1 MYEAARLEGRM
12 AALVE
17 QERVNLFTQRLGNIS
32 ASTEVIVEL
41 TIDHPLAWISGGWEW
56 RFPTV
61 VAPRYLGG
69 DGTVRDAEAV
79 TVDVVNGA
87 TSPTASV
94 TLTIDDLLGVPSSST
109 HAITVAGQVVT
120 LSNDV
125 ALDRDLV
132 IRWPAPHQAPG
143 CTIRTTRS
151 EHTEAE
157 FGDSAFGL
165 LTIVPPTAG
174 GERLARDLVL
184 LLDVSG
190 SMNGRPLQ
198 HLKSVVNTL
207 IDSLADDDRLEII
220 AFSSGQV
227 RYHAEPVHTTEA
239 ERHKVRKWIEALKAD
254 GGTELIS
261 AIGEALR
268 PLRQDVP
275 RQVVI
280 VTDGLIG
287 FEAEAVRAIRDALPA
302 GSRLHTV
309 GVGPA
314 SNRAFLRPA
323 ARAGRGIEVLI
334 DLDEPATRGAER
346 ISAATREPV
355 VMDVVLDGTAL
366 LDTPPRLPDLLSGSP
381 VLAPIRLKPQGGTLV
396 VRGRTARG
404 PWEERLDVAVTVV
417 GEGSEAVQVLWARER
432 IEDLELDLACG
443 AERDRIDRRIEQIAL
458 QFAVSSR
465 LTSWIAIAE
474 ETGDPREP
482 VRTERI
488 PQALP
493 YGMSAEGVG
502 LASAHPMMAG
512 VRPSVL
518 YTSPP
523 PDANIAF
530 AAARSLSLTDLHL
543 RRKADKLRDR
553 FSEIRAA
560 VMEAIARLR
569 GNKTSRDELLARL
582 SAGTVVALRGR
593 VLPTPGRPTA
603 TIEIVVTSGLIWRP
617 EKTATLSDRTVDV
630 VELGTTR
637 PGRIVPGSLARLELA
652 AAPDDVRRSG
662 VIQIETGDDVLV
674 VLLDV
679 VE

>member
-1 MYEAARLEGRM
+1 M
-12 AALVE
+12 
-17 QERVNLFTQRLGNIS
+17 
-32 ASTEVIVEL
+32 
-41 TIDHPLAWISGGWEW
+41 TIA
-56 RFPTV
+56 
-61 VAPRYLGG
+61 
-69 DGTVRDAEAV
+69 
-79 TVDVVNGA
+79 
-87 TSPTASV
+87 
-94 TLTIDDLLGVPSSST
+94 DDLLGVPSSST

-120 LSNDV
+120 LTDDV

-143 CTIRTTRS
+143 CTIRTMRS

-174 GERLARDLVL
+174 GEHLARDLVL

-227 RYHAEPVHTTEA
+227 RYHAEPVHTTAA

-287 FEAEAVRAIRDALPA
+287 FEAAAVRAIRDALPA

-334 DLDEPATRGAER
+334 DLDEPAARGAER

-366 LDTPPRLPDLLSGSP
+366 LDAPPRLPDLLSGSP

-404 PWEERLDVAVTVV
+404 PWEERLDVAATAA
-417 GEGSEAVQVLWARER
+417 GEGSEAVLALWARER
-432 IEDLELDLACG
+432 IENLELDLACG
-443 AERDRIDRRIEQIAL
+443 AERERIDRRIEQIAL
-458 QFAVSSR
+458 QFSVSSR

-493 YGMSAEGVG
+493 YGMSAGRTG
-502 LASAHPMMAG
+502 PGFSAPHDGPAPCRAS
-512 VRPSVL
+512 L
-518 YTSPP
+518 YASPP
-523 PDANIAF
+523 PDASIEF
-530 AAARSLSLTDLHL
+530 SAARSLSLPDLQL
-543 RRKADKLRDR
+543 KRKADRLRDR
-553 FSEIRAA
+553 FVEIRAT

>member
-1 MYEAARLEGRM
+1 M
-12 AALVE
+12 
-17 QERVNLFTQRLGNIS
+17 
-32 ASTEVIVEL
+32 IVEL

-79 TVDVVNGA
+79 TVDVVDGA

-94 TLTIDDLLGVPSSST
+94 TLTIADDLLGVPTSST

-120 LSNDV
+120 LTNDV

-143 CTIRTTRS
+143 CTIRTMRS

-174 GERLARDLVL
+174 GEHFARDLVL

-198 HLKSVVNTL
+198 HLKGVVNTL
-207 IDSLADDDRLEII
+207 IDSLDDDDRLEII

-227 RYHAEPVHTTEA
+227 RYHAEPVHTTAA
-239 ERHKVRKWIEALKAD
+239 ERRKVRAWIEALKAD

-287 FEAEAVRAIRDALPA
+287 FEAAAVRAIRDALPA

-309 GVGPA
+309 GVGSA

-404 PWEERLDVAVTVV
+404 PWEERLDVAATAA
-417 GEGSEAVQVLWARER
+417 GEGSEAVLALWARER

-443 AERDRIDRRIEQIAL
+443 AERNSIDRRIEQIAL
-458 QFAVSSR
+458 QFSVSSR

-482 VRTERI
+482 VRTVRI

-493 YGMSAEGVG
+493 YGMSVEGLG
-502 LASAHPMMAG
+502 LVSAHRMMARHHAERLVCVSPTG
-512 VRPSVL
+512 GDCRILCSVPKPL
-518 YTSPP
+518 APRSSTE
-523 PDANIAF
+523 AKGRQ
-530 AAARSLSLTDLHL
+530 AARPL
-543 RRKADKLRDR
+543 RRN
-553 FSEIRAA
+553 S
-560 VMEAIARLR
+560 R
-569 GNKTSRDELLARL
+569 GGDGSD
-582 SAGTVVALRGR
+582 
-593 VLPTPGRPTA
+593 RPTA
-603 TIEIVVTSGLIWRP
+603 GEQ
-617 EKTATLSDRTVDV
+617 DV
-630 VELGTTR
+630 SRRASRQAVG
-637 PGRIVPGSLARLELA
+637 GGHGCGLARPCVPDTWPADSDDRNRCDVGIELA
-652 AAPDDVRRSG
+652 ARENGDTLGPNGRRRRARHHSPRAHRRWLACPVG
-662 VIQIETGDDVLV
+662 AGGCT
-674 VLLDV
+674 
-679 VE
+679 